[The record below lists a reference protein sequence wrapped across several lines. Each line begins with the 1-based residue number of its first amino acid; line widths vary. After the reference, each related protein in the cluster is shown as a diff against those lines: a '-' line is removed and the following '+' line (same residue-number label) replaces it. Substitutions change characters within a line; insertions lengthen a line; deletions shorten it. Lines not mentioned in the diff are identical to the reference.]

1 MTWTLN
7 GEPAPRHPGNGWL
20 LVDGV
25 QYPAD
30 WPKADLEALG
40 LVWTDPAPPSPSV
53 AKSLKALADRRWW
66 KTQDMP
72 SYDGATDVPAESAR
86 SVVTSKVLAAQFL
99 TDEQK
104 QERHAFKLKTG
115 EWRQWNVADLVAYGL
130 AIGAYVQACFDRE
143 EVLEAE
149 IRAAEDPSSVD
160 TSTGWPE

>member
-25 QYPAD
+25 QYPTD

-40 LVWTDPAPPSPSV
+40 LVWTDPAPASPTV

-66 KTQDMP
+66 KTQTF
-72 SYDGATDVPAESAR
+72 SYDGVKKAPADSALGAVTGFVVAAHIVPPQGP
-86 SVVTSKVLAAQFL
+86 T
-99 TDEQK
+99 TW
-104 QERHAFKLKTG
+104 KLDDG
-115 EWRQWNVADLVAYGL
+115 EFRQWTFEQVVAYGI
-130 AIGAYVQACFDRE
+130 AIRNHVQACFNRE
-143 EVLEAE
+143 EVLTAE
-149 IRAAEDPSSVD
+149 IMAAEDPSSVD